1 MTRIL
6 LISGDGG
13 SSEESLRRRI
23 LRFTGSRRATRT
35 ILQQLAS
42 ARMFGEI
49 LSCMILPTPRAEGTE
64 ESSWEVR
71 VSFARPGLGG

>member
-1 MTRIL
+1 LTRIL

-35 ILQQLAS
+35 ILQQLAA

-49 LSCMILPTPRAEGTE
+49 LSCMILPTGSD